1 MKKIVSIISAAAM
14 SAVTM
19 ASVAASVSA
28 GAEGTD
34 RTVKIMCIGDSITDG
49 YGVAGSYRKFIYHE
63 LTKKGYDIDMVGTK
77 SGDVMAEY
85 TDEESGETFS
95 YDDGNTGYSGYA
107 IEGYHLTE
115 NGTSYDR
122 SGILEVLKE
131 TDCLRKEDP
140 DIVTIQIGTND
151 IIDGY
156 ALDKA
161 YDRLRELISYVTGAV
176 SSDAVVVVTT
186 IPQVDPNRPE
196 VRDWFSNY
204 RHSADWQTEYSDE
217 EAETS
222 IKAAVDAYNE
232 TVRKAVNDIIEFRS
246 RNAGFMPVAT
256 VSLAEAD
263 SAITDVKTQLM
274 DGVHPNNAGYKAL
287 GLYWADFIDD
297 MVSGIT
303 KLPTRPHNEVTV
315 SQWPETAPTEA
326 ATEEDINITDFHA
339 TEPATEEATAAEK
352 DDSLKIGDMVKVS
365 RWLLGYP
372 QAEITEADLPRY
384 DLDKSGAIDVF
395 DLTLMRKEL
404 LETCENVAARFKE
417 KTGEDFELFKDGV
430 DILIVDPNAET
441 TEKVVPS
448 SSGSHSHYVAV
459 NTELIEFDTEEEAR
473 EWLEQHGFDPAVH
486 FPEDT
491 ENDII
496 S

>member
-1 MKKIVSIISAAAM
+1 MKKIISIVSAAAM

-19 ASVAASVSA
+19 ASVAASVPA
-28 GAEGTD
+28 GAEGGD

-107 IEGYHLTE
+107 ITSYHATE
-115 NGTSYDR
+115 NGISYNRD
-122 SGILEVLKE
+122 GILEVLRETECLSKE
-131 TDCLRKEDP
+131 KP

-161 YDRLRELISYVTGAV
+161 AERLGELIIEAEALLPPESCII
-176 SSDAVVVVTT
+176 VTT
-186 IPQVDPNRPE
+186 VPQVDPNRPE
-196 VRDWFSNY
+196 VRDWFANY

-217 EAETS
+217 EAEAN

-232 TVRKAVNDIIEFRS
+232 TVRKVVNDRIEFRKHNS
-246 RNAGFMPVAT
+246 GFMPRP
-256 VSLAEAD
+256 SLFLAEAD
-263 SAITDVKTQLM
+263 TAITDVTTQLM
-274 DGVHPNNAGYKAL
+274 DGVHPNNDGYKAL
-287 GLYWADFIDD
+287 GLYWADYLDDIIDLKNGKPGPYPTEETTAQNTAEASTEPETMWVNDPTQPIETLPAEDATEAPADDKLKISD
-297 MVSGIT
+297 MVRI
-303 KLPTRPHNEVTV
+303 
-315 SQWPETAPTEA
+315 
-326 ATEEDINITDFHA
+326 
-339 TEPATEEATAAEK
+339 
-352 DDSLKIGDMVKVS
+352 S

-372 QAEITEADLPRY
+372 QTEVGEDMLPRY
-384 DLDKSGAIDVF
+384 DLDKSGTIDVF
-395 DLTLMRKEL
+395 DLVLMRREL
-404 LETCENVAARFKE
+404 LETCENTAARLKE
-417 KTGEDFELFKDGV
+417 KFGEDFTLFENNT
-430 DILIVDPNAET
+430 DILIIDPNAEP
-441 TEKVVPS
+441 EKVKTE
-448 SSGSHSHYVAV
+448 SSGSHTKFVAV

-473 EWLEQHGFDPAVH
+473 EWLEQHGFDPAVY

-491 ENDII
+491 EENII

>member
-19 ASVAASVSA
+19 AFVAASLPA

-77 SGDVMAEY
+77 SGSVIAEY

-107 IEGYHLTE
+107 IKEYNLAG
-115 NGTSYDR
+115 NGTSYGR
-122 SGILEVLKE
+122 NGILEVLKE
-131 TDCLRKEDP
+131 TNCLAEEQP

-151 IIDGY
+151 IIDGFE
-156 ALDKA
+156 LDKA
-161 YDRLRELISYVTGAV
+161 YDRIKELLTYVTDQVPPASKV
-176 SSDAVVVVTT
+176 IVTT

-217 EAETS
+217 EAEAS
-222 IKAAVDAYNE
+222 IRAAVDAYNE
-232 TVRKAVNDIIEFRS
+232 TIRRYVNDRIEFLSKGQLNR
-246 RNAGFMPVAT
+246 PVAPLY
-256 VSLAEAD
+256 LAEAD

-287 GLYWADFIDD
+287 GLYWADFIDE
-297 MVSGIT
+297 MVDSISQE
-303 KLPTRPHNEVTV
+303 PTYPPFEDPT
-315 SQWPETAPTEA
+315 SQWHTVAPKEA
-326 ATEEDINITDFHA
+326 ATAEDITITGLPE

-417 KTGEDFELFKDGV
+417 KTGEDLELFKDGV

-441 TEKVVPS
+441 TEKVVSS